1 MLVAA
6 RKKLLYTLP
15 TCVAASCTTWTLR
28 GEAKVCNVEIVP
40 YSFGETTLILKTR
53 IKMTKNVRQPL
64 CAVATVT
71 PHSICSGKCKSRQH
85 GSSCAH
91 IVHRVFPCGASVHT
105 HTVVITSHKVPG
117 NWVIHVVIVGF
128 FRHSDS

>member
-1 MLVAA
+1 MIRRQISGMTLRKNSKFHNMLVAA

-53 IKMTKNVRQPL
+53 INMTKNV
-64 CAVATVT
+64 
-71 PHSICSGKCKSRQH
+71 SG
-85 GSSCAH
+85 
-91 IVHRVFPCGASVHT
+91 T
-105 HTVVITSHKVPG
+105 
-117 NWVIHVVIVGF
+117 
-128 FRHSDS
+128 